1 MHVGRKLAQF
11 LLFHTPHS
19 LSSLADKMSSDN
31 GWLGTLPPYIK
42 AKAFLRTDAYGTYA
56 NNKLSLALKLRLVLV
71 CLTLVPVKLFASLFC
86 VVSYY
91 LFISVGNVVLK
102 EPYKTKYMAFWGRF
116 WTRMLLYALGFWTIK
131 WVYVSPD
138 GSTSSTAP
146 AGFLE
151 RRFGGY
157 VSNHCRWE
165 IAKVGPQ
172 GVQALGLGSRRKGSR
187 GKGSPREGRCSQ
199 SLMTA
204 LTRPGGLDKPNARP
218 VPPCHQ
224 ADHGIEH
231 ICCSIGLHCC
241 HRAANHCTQLP
252 PRAANAR
259 PTSPDPQPQLP
270 LPFTTPFYLP
280 PPPRLFSSMQ
290 LGGHRAIHVPSVSV
304 LCGEKGGLQPAAHW
318 GHQQGHAVPVRGP
331 GGAVGGSGGG
341 GRQGRGGR
349 SGGERRSGHGTG
361 GVARDALGAGW

>member
-1 MHVGRKLAQF
+1 
-11 LLFHTPHS
+11 
-19 LSSLADKMSSDN
+19 MSSDN

-157 VSNHCRWE
+157 VSNHCSWVDIVLYMSRLFPSFV
-165 IAKVGPQ
+165 AKKEVSNLPLIGAISKAMQ
-172 GVQALGLGSRRKGSR
+172 CLFVDREARERMARKYELGSAELPMMLFPEGTTTNNKYIMPFKRGAFVAGVPVQPLVLKYRGSFR
-187 GKGSPREGRCSQ
+187 FSPTWDAMPGHHHIF
-199 SLMTA
+199 LTMTE
-204 LTRPGGLDKPNARP
+204 LRYGVT
-218 VPPCHQ
+218 VHV
-224 ADHGIEH
+224 
-231 ICCSIGLHCC
+231 
-241 HRAANHCTQLP
+241 LP
-252 PRAANAR
+252 M
-259 PTSPDPQPQLP
+259 
-270 LPFTTPFYLP
+270 Y
-280 PPPRLFSSMQ
+280 
-290 LGGHRAIHVPSVSV
+290 VPSQ
-304 LCGEKGGLQPAAHW
+304 EERDDPALYAENVRQMMVKYTKIPSCEDTF
-318 GHQQGHAVPVRGP
+318 GDKLEFFKYVTGRMAADKKTQQGKQGQGPAGSDKADVAATGQNGGFTVHAK
-331 GGAVGGSGGG
+331 AS
-341 GRQGRGGR
+341 
-349 SGGERRSGHGTG
+349 
-361 GVARDALGAGW
+361 